1 MVFIDRRLGEATNGM
16 NVLGLSLGED
26 WGQGDEEEEKPM
38 SREESVSG
46 NREANLPNAP
56 EKWSE

>member
-1 MVFIDRRLGEATNGM
+1 MS
-16 NVLGLSLGED
+16 VLGLSLGED